1 MLGVMKTA
9 HKKMSP
15 GAIELVAA
23 RFRVLGEPARLS
35 ILNTLMGGEHSV
47 NELCEAT
54 GLSQANV
61 SKHLAGL
68 AQAGFVA
75 REKRGLFTIYSI
87 ADASLFRLCELM
99 CGSLE
104 RKLGDEL
111 KLMR

>member
-1 MLGVMKTA
+1 MKTA
-9 HKKMSP
+9 HRQLSP
-15 GAIELVAA
+15 RAVELVAS

-35 ILNTLMGGEHSV
+35 ILNALMAGEHSV
-47 NELCEAT
+47 NELVEQT

-68 AQAGFVA
+68 SQAGFVA

-87 ADASLFRLCELM
+87 ADASLFKLCDLM
-99 CGSLE
+99 CSSVE
-104 RKLGDEL
+104 RKLGEEL